1 MGRDLG
7 AEIDN
12 LPPKE
17 REAVRQ
23 RADEIRAEI
32 ATLKELRKLAAKSQ
46 VDVARSLGTTQPA
59 ISRMEQGTDMF
70 LSTLRG
76 YVESLGG
83 ELDLVVR
90 LPGKPEVRVDCL
102 ASLHDEADSDAP
114 EQSPQ
119 RRAASSGGTP

>member
-12 LPPKE
+12 LPPEE
-17 REAVRQ
+17 RDAVRQ

-102 ASLHDEADSDAP
+102 AALHDEADSDAP
-114 EQSPQ
+114 DESS
-119 RRAASSGGTP
+119 RARAASSGGTP